1 MAHTAWT
8 VNYPVDPS
16 APSTQLESKALV
28 TLVTLEGALADHPVD
43 AWDYEVD
50 GEPVKGHEDFQAR
63 LAEAMTIFPGQ
74 FVARA
79 GGIVVQSVGTELR
92 SAG

>member
-1 MAHTAWT
+1 MAHTIWT
-8 VNYPVDPS
+8 VAYPGDPS
-16 APSTQLESKALV
+16 ASPAAFGGKV
-28 TLVTLEGALADHPVD
+28 IGTLEGALADHPVD

-50 GEPVKGHEDFQAR
+50 GKLVRGHENFRAR
-63 LAEAMTIFPGQ
+63 LAEATTIFPGQ